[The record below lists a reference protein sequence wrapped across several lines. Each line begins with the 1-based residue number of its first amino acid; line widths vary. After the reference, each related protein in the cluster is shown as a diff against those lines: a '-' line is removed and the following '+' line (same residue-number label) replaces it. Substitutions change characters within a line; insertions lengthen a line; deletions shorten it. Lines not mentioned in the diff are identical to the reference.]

1 MPTYKDRKLQVAYK
15 DGVPQVG
22 YRNGVKVL
30 EAPLPEMYV
39 LTVALNNGFYGL
51 SQIIY
56 GDMLP
61 SKFLGYSWRSFCTAP
76 SSNRKLTCSLTGW
89 SNAYQS
95 NYRQTWIVTRLDTY
109 ATAAP
114 TSTSSSLSS
123 FTDTNTDRANDFI
136 KTDEVGDDIPLHIA
150 LRCEFDLTL
159 SLVFLDGQQN
169 YIFDSS
175 RGSLVPE
182 FVNDDF
188 QVIEIRTNYATDVIT
203 IQLDIKSSGSV
214 PEVLD
219 SSWKLFVWQYDTND
233 NLLGQATLNWTEI
246 TAEDYNL
253 FTADSS
259 RLTSGSTKFVFQIG
273 QYL

>member
-89 SNAYQS
+89 SNAYQTG
-95 NYRQTWIVTRLDTY
+95 YRQTWIVTRLDTY

-114 TSTSSSLSS
+114 TSTSSALSS

-150 LRCEFDLTL
+150 LRCEFDLQL
-159 SLVFLDGQQN
+159 SLVFSNGAN
-169 YIFDSS
+169 YVFDSS
-175 RGSLVPE
+175 RGTLTPE

-188 QVIEIRTNYATDVIT
+188 KVIEIRTNTSTELTT
-203 IQLDIKSSGSV
+203 IVFDIKGAGSV
-214 PEVLD
+214 PEELD
-219 SSWKLFVWQYDTND
+219 SSWKLFVSQYDTND
-233 NLLGQATLNWTEI
+233 NLLAQAKLTWSEFN
-246 TAEDYNL
+246 ANDYNVFSVNESV
-253 FTADSS
+253 FTTSS
-259 RLTSGSTKFVFQIG
+259 LTKFVFQLG